1 MLAVCAI
8 TSLPALRKGGAN
20 RGVSMHPLVMG
31 AIIRSSPPPHHIGIV
46 GARLLEREADE
57 LAAALNSAQ

>member
-1 MLAVCAI
+1 MSAI
-8 TSLPALRKGGAN
+8 S
-20 RGVSMHPLVMG
+20 
-31 AIIRSSPPPHHIGIV
+31 RSSPPPHHIDIV